1 MLFRNMNIFCY
12 KSNELPEAAWEVIAS
27 SPVAVLS
34 TVSPE
39 GKPMSAVVYYYYDEG
54 GNLYFLT
61 KTDSR
66 KFVNFQNSPQVSA
79 IIMSSKDM
87 RTLEIEGYVEVNT
100 DSGDLVEA
108 IKKIVERTKLTS
120 HEGWLPVLQTEGV
133 NLALIKITP
142 ERWCWTA
149 FDKPE

>member
-1 MLFRNMNIFCY
+1 MNIYCY
-12 KSNELPEAAWEVIAS
+12 KSNELPEAAWEVLKI

-34 TVSPE
+34 TVSRD
-39 GKPMSAVVYYYYDEG
+39 GKPMSAVVYYYYDDQ

-66 KFVNFQNSPQVSA
+66 KFVNFQNTPQISA
-79 IIMSSKDM
+79 IIMNSENM
-87 RTLEIEGYVEVNT
+87 RTLEIEGYVEVNM

-108 IKKIVERTKLTS
+108 IKKIVERTKLTN

-142 ERWCWTA
+142 DRWCWTA